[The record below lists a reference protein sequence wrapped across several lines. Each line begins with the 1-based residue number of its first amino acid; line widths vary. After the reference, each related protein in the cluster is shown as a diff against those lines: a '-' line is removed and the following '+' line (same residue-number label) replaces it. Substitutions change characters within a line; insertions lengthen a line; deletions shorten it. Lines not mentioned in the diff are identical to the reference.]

1 MSFEQVVAELDKKLL
16 GTKDV
21 VEKAVL
27 ISDTLKEVVGAD
39 RCTIFIYDEVT
50 NSFWSAY
57 IDGVSYIEIAHGEGL
72 VSKVFSSKKA
82 SIYNDVKS
90 VQEHFPQIDQNSGYL
105 TKSMITAPILTF
117 DNSALGVV
125 QVLNK
130 LDKTEFGQYD
140 LEVLMHLLGHIV
152 EFAQVWI
159 VRKN

>member
-1 MSFEQVVAELDKKLL
+1 MSFEHIIIGLDEKLS

-21 VEKAVL
+21 VEKVNL
-27 ISDTLKEVVGAD
+27 ISYTLKEVVGAD
-39 RCTIFIYDEVT
+39 RCTIFIYDEDT

-72 VSKVFSSKKA
+72 VSKVFLDKTP

-90 VQEHFPQIDQNSGYL
+90 INEHFEKIDQNSGYH
-105 TKSMITAPILTF
+105 TRSMITAPILTY

-130 LDKTEFGQYD
+130 IDGTEFTDYD
-140 LEVLMHLLGHIV
+140 LEALMRLLGHIV

-159 VRKN
+159 ARKN